1 MNGFHVLGV
10 TQVNDS
16 YPNVKY
22 KLLAMRQLLGDAY
35 NEYVVPIDKS
45 GNSGSLFSAL
55 RSNRL
60 MLGLRLLVGHIKIV
74 VRTLKYRATSVYVC
88 YPGIAIAVWLS
99 LPFVRGRYPVVYL
112 DAFISLYDTVVL
124 DRRLL
129 NEGGLLARFLYRLER
144 RAFATA
150 TSVVVDTPEN
160 AQHYARLFRLPP
172 KKFCVI
178 PLCIPPM
185 ETTSPAQRER
195 ERSALRCLFVGTF
208 VPLQGIPT
216 IVAAM
221 KILADDSDI
230 EFVFVGDG
238 QDARYLD
245 EYVAAANDARVTW
258 HRGHYPT
265 PFVIDQISTA
275 DVCLGI
281 FDDGPKAQRV
291 LPYKVYYYLALG
303 RPTVTAATASSQRI
317 SAECE
322 DASMPPPLQLV
333 PPGNPEALALKL
345 RGLRDNRDELART
358 GSAGRDYFDR
368 ALSDPAIM
376 KSLQELITV
385 A

>member
-60 MLGLRLLVGHIKIV
+60 MLAMRLLAGHIKV
-74 VRTLKYRATSVYVC
+74 MVRTLRHRATSVYVC

-129 NEGGLLARFLYRLER
+129 DEGSLLAKSLYRLER

-150 TSVVVDTPEN
+150 DAIVVDTPEN
-160 AQHYARLFRLPP
+160 AQHYARLFGLPR

-185 ETTSPAQRER
+185 EAASPPATEHER
-195 ERSALRCLFVGTF
+195 AALRCLFVGTF

-221 KILADDSDI
+221 KILTDDSNL

-238 QDARYLD
+238 QDAHYLD
-245 EYVAAANDARVTW
+245 EYLASSNDARVTW

-265 PFVIDQISTA
+265 PFVIEQISNA

-317 SAECE
+317 SAECA
-322 DASMPPPLQLV
+322 DAAMPPPLQLV
-333 PPGNPEALALKL
+333 PPGDPEALALKL
-345 RGLRDNRDELART
+345 SSLGNNRDELTRT
-358 GSAGRDYFDR
+358 GRAGRDYFR
-368 ALSDPAIM
+368 RVLSDPAIM
-376 KSLQELITV
+376 KSLRDLLAV

>member
-22 KLLAMRQLLGDAY
+22 KLLAMRQLLGEDY
-35 NEYVVPIDKS
+35 VEYVIPIDKS
-45 GNSGSLFSAL
+45 LGSGSLFSAL

-60 MLGLRLLVGHIKIV
+60 MLAMRLVAGHLKV
-74 VRTLKYRATSVYVC
+74 MVRTLRYSAKSAYVC

-99 LPFVRGRYPVVYL
+99 LPLVRRRYPVVLL

-129 NEGGLLARFLYRLER
+129 RRGGLAARFLFRLER

-150 TSVVVDTPEN
+150 TSIVVDTPEN
-160 AQHYARLFRLPP
+160 AQYYSRLFELPRER
-172 KKFCVI
+172 FAVI
-178 PLCIPPM
+178 PLCIPPVDRA
-185 ETTSPAQRER
+185 SPSTRDRECG
-195 ERSALRCLFVGTF
+195 SMRCLFLGTF

-221 KILADDSDI
+221 RLLADEADI

-238 QDARYLD
+238 QDAHHLQ
-245 EYVAAANDARVTW
+245 EYIATEKNPKVTW

-265 PFVIDQISTA
+265 PFVIEQISSA

-291 LPYKVYYYLALG
+291 VPYKVYHYLALG
-303 RPTVTAATASSQRI
+303 MPTVTAATKSTQRI
-317 SAECE
+317 GEEC
-322 DASMPPPLQLV
+322 AGLSLPAPLLLV
-333 PPGNPEALALKL
+333 PPGDPGALALKL
-345 RGLRDNRDELART
+345 RHLRDNPDELART
-358 GSAGRDYFDR
+358 GAAGADYFR
-368 ALSDPAIM
+368 RVLSGPAIM
-376 KSLQELITV
+376 KALQELITV